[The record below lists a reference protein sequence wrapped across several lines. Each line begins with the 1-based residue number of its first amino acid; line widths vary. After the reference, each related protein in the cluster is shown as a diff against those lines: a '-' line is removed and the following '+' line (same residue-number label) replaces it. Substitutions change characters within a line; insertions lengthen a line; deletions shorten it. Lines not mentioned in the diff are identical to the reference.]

1 MYRKRLIALAAA
13 LLLMT
18 VGVVVYFIVHGST
31 YTEDLEWMDDP
42 KMTEDDLSVEVDNE
56 NIVRADR
63 VYLNEDRKFCV
74 DFHSV
79 GGGTTAVTY
88 FVKDRFTYKT
98 ELFVNEFG
106 TIIAKDS
113 LNFDGYV
120 QVEILMIVGLAL
132 ILLVMLSCF
141 IESWIKARFSYS
153 MVGYGGVAL
162 FSASVITVVIYGMQ
176 WMNTFARFLNNI
188 METGFLFAFVSAPV
202 MLIIS
207 LAISLSNIR
216 LISREGFSIRNML
229 GVLLG
234 VGWIV
239 GLFLVILSSNMMLD
253 FSESVMAR
261 ISYSIAY
268 VISFMACMLLS
279 TIACAFLAAKHRPPY
294 DRDYILILGCSICPD
309 GSLTPILK
317 NRADAAIRFEKEQFS
332 ASGRH
337 AKFVPSG
344 GKGDDEIISEGEAM
358 ARYLREQGYP
368 DSQII
373 IEDKS
378 VNTSQNI

>member
-188 METGFLFAFVSAPV
+188 METGFLFAFFQTIQDFIYALDLVYAGD
-202 MLIIS
+202 LYHAEIAQI
-207 LAISLSNIR
+207 
-216 LISREGFSIRNML
+216 E
-229 GVLLG
+229 VLRG
-234 VGWIV
+234 GQAV
-239 GLFLVILSSNMMLD
+239 D
-253 FSESVMAR
+253 
-261 ISYSIAY
+261 
-268 VISFMACMLLS
+268 C
-279 TIACAFLAAKHRPPY
+279 
-294 DRDYILILGCSICPD
+294 ILGDQHCRM
-309 GSLTPILK
+309 ILLRQRLK
-317 NRADAAIRFEKEQFS
+317 PRR
-332 ASGRH
+332 
-337 AKFVPSG
+337 
-344 GKGDDEIISEGEAM
+344 EIYRI
-358 ARYLREQGYP
+358 
-368 DSQII
+368 
-373 IEDKS
+373 
-378 VNTSQNI
+378 